1 MTVSSEQS
9 RVQYATD
16 GVATSFPV
24 PFRFLQNRDLRVTLV
39 DSEGN
44 EQELSLDTDYSVAG
58 AGQQSGGTLTTTA
71 AYPAGQALLIDRIVS
86 ITQETAYQRNDP
98 FPERAHERA
107 LDKLTMIC
115 QMLASIFGLTP
126 GSVRRA
132 LLLGEA
138 DQDGQG
144 AYRANGNRIQNLG
157 KPKLTTDAARLSDI
171 LDAVSQLSTDGTGQ
185 FVVERLKD
193 SIDPDNGTGM
203 IGHHGQ
209 PLPRRLIK
217 TVYADTD
224 YGVLANGIDQ
234 TDKLDA
240 MLDFL
245 RERPDCVGVL
255 PDGEIV
261 VSANKTKT
269 VGDRTIRYALDISGV
284 NLRGSHFGYRGS
296 YGTQIRTTNGGVALY
311 QEKPSS
317 KYLKCV
323 LNSISVRGATW
334 ALWLTYSVNSEIKNF
349 SFREC
354 DNGIKIGDYNY
365 DAGALSNLFENCTG
379 NCELQPLS
387 LEGKEWNNGNTFINC
402 FFTGK
407 VPSEIHV
414 NGGHGAVS
422 NLFIGTEFA
431 SPAGGS
437 AGIILG
443 RSRGTTFLNGYFEA
457 QGPSI
462 VLRHHAASV
471 FAVNCTYA
479 VTRNDNSYGQPSFI
493 YHEGAVGSASTAS
506 ITIQGGWVSANP
518 GPQYN
523 NLIFIDGNGASG
535 LTVNLEGMPISA
547 VQSTGFV
554 WMKPEFVYS
563 LLALRG
569 SFGMNIPVRFGSTS
583 ATFQEG
589 DGFAR
594 GRLTAMGKS
603 IQYSVEIRKG
613 AGTSFEGGNI
623 ILLAPVPTV
632 TGATVPRQIGNLLI
646 TYVEDGVARRL
657 VGSCSMNRT
666 SSPST
671 ISLFRH
677 SPSTSYLLDA
687 TASWFNGLP
696 EGAIIVMDFVYEV

>member
-1 MTVSSEQS
+1 MTT
-9 RVQYATD
+9 YKT
-16 GVATSFPV
+16 
-24 PFRFLQNRDLRVTLV
+24 
-39 DSEGN
+39 GN
-44 EQELSLDTDYSVAG
+44 PL
-58 AGQQSGGTLTTTA
+58 
-71 AYPAGQALLIDRIVS
+71 
-86 ITQETAYQRNDP
+86 
-98 FPERAHERA
+98 
-107 LDKLTMIC
+107 
-115 QMLASIFGLTP
+115 
-126 GSVRRA
+126 GSVSPKDLFDNSENLDHAVNGTALTWRDRFDKSRLSWAGLEDRA
-132 LLLGEA
+132 RIDTEAAAALATAQAGE
-138 DQDGQG
+138 
-144 AYRANGNRIQNLG
+144 YRDEAQQAR
-157 KPKLTTDAARLSDI
+157 DAAISAAAASGDFVFAETYA
-171 LDAVSQLSTDGTGQ
+171 DAVGKLPLPDGKIIEVGRDETHEGAR
-185 FVVERLKD
+185 VRYIVDAGLLKFAVNLD
-193 SIDPDNGTGM
+193 LLRIALADADDPGRGASL
-203 IGHHGQ
+203 IGYHGQ
-209 PLPRRLIK
+209 PLPHRLIK

-224 YGVLANGIDQ
+224 YGVLANGSDQ
-234 TDKLDA
+234 TDRLDA

-261 VSANKTKT
+261 VSANKTKI

-311 QEKPSS
+311 QGKPSS

-387 LEGKEWNNGNTFINC
+387 LEGKEWNNGNIFINC
-402 FFTGK
+402 FFAGK

-443 RSRGTTFLNGYFEA
+443 RSRGTTFINGYFEA

-523 NLIFIDGNGASG
+523 DLIFIDGNGASG
-535 LTVNLEGMPISA
+535 LTVNIEGMPVSA
-547 VQSTGFV
+547 IQSAGFA
-554 WMKPEFVYS
+554 WMRPEFVYS

-569 SFGMNIPVRFGSTS
+569 SFGMNMPVRFGSTS
-583 ATFQEG
+583 AVFHAG
-589 DGFAR
+589 DGHAR
-594 GRLTAMGKS
+594 GRLAAVGKS

-623 ILLAPVPTV
+623 ILLAPLPTV
-632 TGATVPRQIGNLLI
+632 TSALAPRQIGNVLI
-646 TYVEDGVARRL
+646 TYVEGGVVRRL
-657 VGSCSMNRT
+657 TGSCYMTRT
-666 SSPST
+666 SSPSS
-671 ISLFRH
+671 ISLFRQ
-677 SPSTSYLLDA
+677 SPTTSYLLDA
-687 TASWFNGLP
+687 TASWFNSLP
-696 EGAIIVMDFVYEV
+696 DGAVVSVDFVYEV